1 MILSHIIRIFRH
13 IIIIASASYLIGLM
27 WYIVSDLDLNG
38 LLLSHLTDTEKSNFI
53 YEYNLEVH
61 SVYAVV
67 IELSYYS
74 FTTLSTVGLGDFH
87 PKSNTERVFCS
98 IFMLFG
104 AMTTSIMIE
113 SFSQA
118 IKEI

>member
-1 MILSHIIRIFRH
+1 MRD
-13 IIIIASASYLIGLM
+13 
-27 WYIVSDLDLNG
+27 YIPEE
-38 LLLSHLTDTEKSNFI
+38 TSNFVAQ
-53 YEYNLEVH
+53 YELEFQTIKEN
-61 SVYAVV
+61 V
-67 IELSYYS
+67 ISLSYYS

-87 PKSNTERVFCS
+87 PKSNTERIFCS
-98 IFMLFG
+98 VFMLFG